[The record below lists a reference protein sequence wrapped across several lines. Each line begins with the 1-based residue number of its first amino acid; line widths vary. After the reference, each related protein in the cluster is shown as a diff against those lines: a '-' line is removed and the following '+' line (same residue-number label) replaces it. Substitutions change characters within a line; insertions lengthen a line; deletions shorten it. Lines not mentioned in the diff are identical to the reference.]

1 MFEIVSKFLEF
12 SEYYEKNTWFDLNLK
27 LISKNIENLD
37 YEESVDI
44 IISLLY
50 ETKNITNFCDR
61 IFTLFNL
68 FYRLI
73 LININYSNY
82 FEKESLILC
91 LFKQDWFVFLINKD
105 NLDQRESRFRH
116 DLFITMIE
124 TLFYTKTYI
133 LKNGHIKKMINLIKI
148 CLDIID
154 VCFKIIEWSDEGEAY
169 KMYFLVL
176 EESCL
181 FFEDPLFCFLF
192 GQDIEFISMKL
203 RLEQVLQE
211 IAKRFSNR
219 NWMHLAFANENS
231 KSRSLLLLSQF
242 LLTENVDSINLLLDV
257 IFLRI
262 NEISFEKKHEK
273 FVEQILKSCLFLGIR
288 VSKLIREKIIQN
300 LLEFIEKLRKK
311 NNKEA
316 GIHNVI
322 SFSENILQYLI
333 DHKNDYQIVLD
344 YKMVDKLN
352 NEFYLIIPKEIE
364 SNYVKKTFNLNNL
377 CLLNIVINSN
387 LTIEDTFHENSSLYL
402 ENFKKLYYYPILE
415 YNNDY
420 SFIIIDNKYSFKISE
435 WKLVTGSSDPIHIY
449 YNTKMNLETKQVEI
463 TFNCFNICSYLVN
476 NVVFRIYFSK
486 NIVILNTSNTT
497 NTSISK
503 EYSVDLLSP
512 NSSYEFSFKFI
523 NKSFEKNHISLECSY
538 DIMTESTSNFTLSA
552 QTMYI
557 PLTDFFI
564 PDNFALYDNKK
575 FDIFYSTLDYTF
587 TVKCYANCTPDELLK
602 SLNCR
607 FTMVE
612 YNSKNFNL
620 DKRKQILDKLKEN
633 CYQEFFN
640 TMNNDEGFGNVE
652 DNQRYNFKIKISS
665 FCVYNFWLYLT
676 ISGDYTFSNNKSILN
691 IEFKSNNLSSLQ
703 IINKEKN
710 EFLNEL
716 FYKQIKFY

>member
-181 FFEDPLFCFLF
+181 FFEDPFFCFLF